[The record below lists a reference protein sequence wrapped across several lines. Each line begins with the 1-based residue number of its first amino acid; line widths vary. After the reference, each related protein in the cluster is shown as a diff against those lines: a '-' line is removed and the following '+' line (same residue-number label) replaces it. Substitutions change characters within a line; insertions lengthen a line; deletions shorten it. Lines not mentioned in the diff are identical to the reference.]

1 MRRLVDYFAWRLG
14 SRGRSL
20 LVYRM
25 LAGALVP
32 TDRQKR

>member
-1 MRRLVDYFAWRLG
+1 MRRLVDYLAWRLG
-14 SRGRSL
+14 SGGRGL

-25 LAGALVP
+25 LAGALVS